1 MDLKQWPPRVGIPLL
16 AAGLALAA
24 PAHAADDAALAEQ
37 MRKVLGRLQQL
48 EQRNA
53 ELERQLRALQQQRPA
68 TAAVPAAAPLPPVG
82 GEAPE
87 PERADRPENAGPE
100 IEARVVMV
108 GQRVNARGS
117 ADGIAQS
124 RLNYRGD
131 LAVSLPAGS
140 IGDARGSAFA
150 QLRFGQGTG
159 VSLRPT
165 HTGAVNSTGFET
177 GAGPDDSFAI
187 LAQAGY
193 RLEWALDAG
202 GLDGQTGRRFELTL
216 GKLDVFT
223 LFDQNAVAA
232 DEAAQFLNNVFVH
245 NPLLDSGG
253 DIGAD
258 AYGFAPGARLAWFD
272 THGAW
277 AWGVSAGAFASER
290 GANFSGGLGKPFVI
304 AQLEASPLQ
313 DDGEP
318 RGSYRLYAW
327 SNGRSSDLFGARQ
340 RHSGVGLSL
349 DQRVGREWNLFGR
362 WGRRTSG
369 DGAFDSAL
377 TLGFE
382 HGGRAWGR
390 GRDAVGLA
398 FGDLRTGGAWREATA
413 DTSLAGFAASGS
425 ERLLELYY
433 RMKLN
438 EHLELSPDLQWI
450 RRPGGDGLAPTVKV
464 FGLRASF
471 GF

>member
-1 MDLKQWPPRVGIPLL
+1 MDLKQWPRWAGIPLL
-16 AAGLALAA
+16 AVGLALAA
-24 PAHAADDAALAEQ
+24 PAQAADDAALAEQ
-37 MRKVLGRLQQL
+37 MRQVLERLQQL

-68 TAAVPAAAPLPPVG
+68 TPAAAAAAAPAGEVAPAPAPAELPGAG
-82 GEAPE
+82 GPQ
-87 PERADRPENAGPE
+87 
-100 IEARVVMV
+100 IEAGVVVV
-108 GQRVNARGS
+108 GQRINARGS

-131 LAVSLPAGS
+131 LSVRLPAGS
-140 IGDARGSAFA
+140 IGDVQGSAFA

-159 VSLRPT
+159 VNPRPT

-202 GLDGQTGRRFELTL
+202 GVNGQQGRRVELTL
-216 GKLDVFT
+216 GKLDLFT

-232 DEAAQFLNNVFVH
+232 DETTQFLDNVFVH

-272 THGAW
+272 TDGAW

-290 GANFSGGLGKPFVI
+290 GANFSGGLGKPFVV

-313 DDGEP
+313 ADGEP
-318 RGSYRLYAW
+318 RGNYRLYAW
-327 SNGRSSDLFGARQ
+327 SNGRSSDVFGARQ
-340 RHSGVGLSL
+340 RHSGLGLSL
-349 DQRVGREWNLFGR
+349 DQRVGSEWNLFGR
-362 WGRRTSG
+362 WGRRIGG

-382 HGGRAWGR
+382 HGGAAWGR
-390 GRDAVGLA
+390 GQDALGVALGW
-398 FGDLRTGGAWREATA
+398 LRTGDAWRRATA
-413 DTSLAGFAASGS
+413 DGNLAGYVAAGN
-425 ERLLELYY
+425 EQIAEIYY
-433 RMKLN
+433 RLKLN
-438 EHLELSPDLQWI
+438 DHLELSPDLQWI
-450 RRPGGDGLAPTVKV
+450 RRPGGDGLAPSLRV
-464 FGLRASF
+464 FGLRARF